1 VGVGDHDGTVEK
13 AGVVD
18 PGSACHF
25 AIAVESEPGGEDGV
39 VAGFS
44 ARMNGRDASTN
55 WSLADFEFTFA
66 GDERGVADFDSL
78 DVGDGVVGAG
88 SAIEGN
94 AEIAGARLGL
104 SGQGGGQ
111 SYDQDELGSIKDAK
125 EARGAPFGATGGRWG
140 TIANK

>member
-1 VGVGDHDGTVEK
+1 MSGEPCLTFQAMTGVADHANAVGVGDHDGTVEK

-55 WSLADFEFTFA
+55 WSLADFEFTF
-66 GDERGVADFDSL
+66 R
-78 DVGDGVVGAG
+78 
-88 SAIEGN
+88 
-94 AEIAGARLGL
+94 R
-104 SGQGGGQ
+104 
-111 SYDQDELGSIKDAK
+111 
-125 EARGAPFGATGGRWG
+125 R
-140 TIANK
+140 